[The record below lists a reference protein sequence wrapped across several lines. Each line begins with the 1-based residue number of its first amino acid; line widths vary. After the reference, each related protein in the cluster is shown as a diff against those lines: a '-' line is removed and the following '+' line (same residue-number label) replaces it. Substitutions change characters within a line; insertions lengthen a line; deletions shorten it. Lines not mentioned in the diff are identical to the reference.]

1 MQQLPSLSSSR
12 PCTET
17 SHCLNSAHSIPV
29 PGSRPAAASSLQ
41 ACPTAWAETDTG
53 LTTARVIHYTHKRAF
68 IDMQSWT
75 LLLEMRQSATLATSI
90 LTAKVQAD
98 LPQKGRLAAEG
109 TGIITSPNDPSWN
122 LTHLTPLKWRSWK
135 FIFIDISNMQS
146 VVANKDRGGSKEE
159 IKSVLV
165 LKGIVTCITW
175 LKGQL
180 YFSRA
185 NLEFDF
191 HYDWMGFISR
201 WYLKFTFGSH
211 ANGSKRNVRWS
222 VHL

>member
-1 MQQLPSLSSSR
+1 MKQLPSLSSSR

-29 PGSRPAAASSLQ
+29 PGPRPAAASSLQ

-75 LLLEMRQSATLATSI
+75 LLLEMRQSAMLATSL

-98 LPQKGRLAAEG
+98 LPRKGRLAVEG
-109 TGIITSPNDPSWN
+109 TGIITSPKDPSWN
-122 LTHLTPLKWRSWK
+122 LTHLTPLSWRSWK

-175 LKGQL
+175 LKGHFH
-180 YFSRA
+180 FSRA
-185 NLEFDF
+185 SFELDF
-191 HYDWMGFISR
+191 HYDCMGLISR
-201 WYLKFTFGSH
+201 WYLTFIFGLH
-211 ANGSKRNVRWS
+211 TNRLVRR
-222 VHL
+222 VCLTAHL